1 MEKNRLDFSGLFSDK
16 PPEIKKSPPETP
28 SERFFSKGN
37 DFTLP
42 EEKTEN
48 GHVEGTKKLLIQ
60 YEQAK
65 ADRKSR
71 ADAYLK
77 YHQNA
82 LKSAELQTAIIKGL
96 NEGQDLTTLF
106 LQAVQ
111 AISVMTDCADFYRIV
126 AETVKTVYG
135 LGFKENTA
143 LSVELADVEERLDN
157 LQEAYLWAESDEKRR
172 IKKAIEAHQNRVAQI
187 NKMINERKD
196 LKTL

>member
-1 MEKNRLDFSGLFSDK
+1 MEKNKLNFSGLFSGK
-16 PPEIKKSPPETP
+16 PPETQKNATETP
-28 SERFFSKGN
+28 SERFLDKGN

-42 EEKTEN
+42 KEKAEN
-48 GHVEGTKKLLIQ
+48 ERVEGTKKLLIQ

-65 ADRKSR
+65 TDRKNR
-71 ADAYLK
+71 ADAYLQ

-135 LGFKENTA
+135 LGLRKENA
-143 LSVELADVEERLDN
+143 LAAELADVEERLDN
-157 LQEAYLWAESDEKRR
+157 LQEAYLWAEGDEQKRIGR
-172 IKKAIEAHQNRVAQI
+172 AIEAHRSRIKKITELMNSGKV
-187 NKMINERKD
+187 
-196 LKTL
+196 

>member
-1 MEKNRLDFSGLFSDK
+1 MEKNKLDFSGLFSGK
-16 PPEIKKSPPETP
+16 PPETQKNAPETP
-28 SERFFSKGN
+28 SERFLDKGN

-42 EEKTEN
+42 KEKAKNER
-48 GHVEGTKKLLIQ
+48 VEGTKKLLIQ

-65 ADRKSR
+65 TDRKNR
-71 ADAYLK
+71 ADAYLQ

-96 NEGQDLTTLF
+96 NKGQDLTTLF

-135 LGFKENTA
+135 LGLRKENA
-143 LSVELADVEERLDN
+143 LAAELADVEERLDN
-157 LQEAYLWAESDEKRR
+157 LQEAYLWAEGDEQKRIGR
-172 IKKAIEAHQNRVAQI
+172 AIEAHRSRIKKITELMNSGKV
-187 NKMINERKD
+187 
-196 LKTL
+196 